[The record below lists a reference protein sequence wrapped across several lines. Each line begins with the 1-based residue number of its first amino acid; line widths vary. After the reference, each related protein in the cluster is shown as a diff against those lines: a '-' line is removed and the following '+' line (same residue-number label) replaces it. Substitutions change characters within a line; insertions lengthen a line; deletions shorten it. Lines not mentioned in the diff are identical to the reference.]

1 MKTNRKIALLLL
13 GALCANLLIACGDT
27 ETKQSDTTTSSSD
40 SQGGDTTAEEY
51 VYPDKTYGGYE
62 FRVFNIHNMWEC
74 YMNLDLDTITG
85 DVVDDAVYN
94 RNRLVEQKLDIKIKE
109 MAVEYPGYG
118 NVPRLINTIQQS
130 ILANDDEYDAAYL
143 PIGFSPSIITEGYLV
158 DLNTIPEL
166 NLDSEWWDTTLNNAL
181 EINNKLYA
189 ATSPLHLMS
198 LDMTWCL
205 FFNKSI
211 FDDNKLEYPY
221 ELVRSGEWTL
231 DKMNEYVS
239 AITSLNGDD
248 SFTYSESGNAIYGVA
263 GHTSAPIALTFSS
276 GNTIISSGK
285 TPEFIAD
292 NERLYNTIDKCISL
306 LSVSDGHCRFDNS
319 GISTP
324 GSYYHLFVND
334 RAGFLTAELK
344 SSLVMRDMKS
354 EYGILP
360 MPKLDAEQSEYVSYT
375 TDTICRLT
383 VPITNTDL
391 SRTGTILDA
400 LSYES
405 CKSVLP
411 VYYDKAISQKGL
423 RDDDSIEMLDLINST
438 RMCEMGMIYGITTE
452 FFGKLCG
459 MVTGG
464 ENTMASAIATYSNAI
479 NENLSTLMEFY
490 NN

>member
-1 MKTNRKIALLLL
+1 MKAKQLLSLSIL
-13 GALCANLLIACGDT
+13 SALCLNILSGCGGTDNPT
-27 ETKQSDTTTSSSD
+27 PETTSGSSDTTVN
-40 SQGGDTTAEEY
+40 GTTAEEY
-51 VYPDKTYGGYE
+51 TYPDKTYGGYE
-62 FRVFNIHNMWEC
+62 FRVFNIHKMWDC
-74 YMNLDLDTITG
+74 YMNLDHESLTG

-118 NVPRLINTIQQS
+118 NVPGLINSMQQS
-130 ILANDDEYDAAYL
+130 IMANDDEYDAAYL
-143 PIGFSPSIITEGYLV
+143 PLSFSPAIISTGALV

-166 NLDSEWWDTTLNNAL
+166 NLDREWWDTTLNSSL
-181 EINNKLYA
+181 EIKNKLYA

-221 ELVRSGEWTL
+221 DLVRSGDWTI

-248 SFTYSESGNAIYGVA
+248 SFTYSADGNAIYGVA
-263 GHTSAPIALTFSS
+263 GHSNAPIALTFSA
-276 GNTIISSGK
+276 GNTVISSGSSL
-285 TPEFIAD
+285 EFAAD
-292 NERLYNTIDKCISL
+292 SERLFNTIDKCISL
-306 LSVSDGHCRFDNS
+306 LSVSDGHCRFNNE
-319 GISTP
+319 GIATP
-324 GSYYHLFVND
+324 GSYYHMFVND

-360 MPKLDAEQSEYVSYT
+360 MPKLDSVQSDYHSYT
-375 TDTICRLT
+375 TANTSRL
-383 VPITNTDL
+383 VIPVTNKDL

-405 CKSVLP
+405 YKSVLP
-411 VYYDKAISQKGL
+411 VYYGKAISQKGL
-423 RDDDSIEMLDLINST
+423 RDNDSIEMLNIINSS
-438 RMCEMGMIYGITTE
+438 RMCEMGLFYGITTE
-452 FFGKLCG
+452 FFSDLNN
-459 MVTGG
+459 MVASGD
-464 ENTMASAIATYSNAI
+464 NTVSSMIAKYSNSI
-479 NENLSTLMEFY
+479 NEQLSKLVEFY
-490 NN
+490 NQ